1 MTHSENGNVYV
12 RVIEKYSPCMNDADH
27 HHHQQHHRRR
37 PHVKKKNDRE
47 VPSLTPS
54 C

>member
-1 MTHSENGNVYV
+1 
-12 RVIEKYSPCMNDADH
+12 MNDADRHH
-27 HHHQQHHRRR
+27 HHHQQHHRR
-37 PHVKKKNDRE
+37 PHVKEKNDGE

>member
-1 MTHSENGNVYV
+1 MTHSEYGYVYV
-12 RVIEKYSPCMNDADH
+12 RVIEKYSPCLNDADH
-27 HHHQQHHRRR
+27 HHRH

-47 VPSLTPS
+47 VPSLTSS

>member
-1 MTHSENGNVYV
+1 
-12 RVIEKYSPCMNDADH
+12 MNDADRR

-37 PHVKKKNDRE
+37 PHVKEKNDGE
-47 VPSLTPS
+47 VPSLTSS